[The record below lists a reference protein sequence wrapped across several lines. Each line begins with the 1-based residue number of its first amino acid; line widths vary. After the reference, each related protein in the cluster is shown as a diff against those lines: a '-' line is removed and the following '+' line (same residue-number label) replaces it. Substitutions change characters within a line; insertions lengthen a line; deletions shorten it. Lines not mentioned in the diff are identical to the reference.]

1 MCEAYAEGF
10 DGLASRIANAPR
22 KKLLGWYREGLMDG
36 FVGPGPNR
44 MRAPPLELS
53 TLFIQVQLPRFTA
66 YQSIPILSAS
76 EPSLQ
81 LTDPP
86 AVASE
91 LAEFRKSA
99 VGVQGALVRLLSTSA
114 KHIVKSLRR

>member
-22 KKLLGWYREGLMDG
+22 KKLLGWYRKGLMDG
-36 FVGPGPNR
+36 FAGPGSNR
-44 MRAPPLELS
+44 ITAPLLELS
-53 TLFIQVQLPRFTA
+53 SLFIQVQLPSSQA
-66 YQSIPILSAS
+66 YQGIPILSAS
-76 EPSLQ
+76 EPSFQ
-81 LTDPP
+81 STDPP

-99 VGVQGALVRLLSTSA
+99 VGVQGALVRLSS
-114 KHIVKSLRR
+114 R